1 MIIDVITENSTQ
13 KFDANSTF
21 FVEQANSRAM
31 ADQQTYCKLSG
42 KIVKALVPANV
53 STVGSQTDEK
63 AFTMLIAC
71 YEACINQAVS
81 AGAKQICIRPLG
93 TGVQLTKIDQNGEVV
108 LNGLWGDLFWTHA
121 KSSTAAKKAVENTF
135 QTIPD
140 AVSLTFIV
148 PKENFDDWAWAYD
161 FEIV

>member
-1 MIIDVITENSTQ
+1 MRVNVITENSTQ
-13 KFDANSTF
+13 NFDPSSTF

-31 ADQQTYCKLSG
+31 VDQQTYCRLSG

-81 AGAKQICIRPLG
+81 SGAKYICIRPLG
-93 TGVQLTKIDQNGEVV
+93 TGVQLTKIDQNGDVL
-108 LNGLWGDLFWTHA
+108 LNGLWGDLFWSHS
-121 KSSTAAKKAVENTF
+121 KSSMAAKKAVENTVSV
-135 QTIPD
+135 IPD
-140 AVSLTFIV
+140 DVSLTFIV
-148 PKENFDDWAWAYD
+148 PKEKFDDWAWAYD
-161 FEIV
+161 FNAV